1 MLHDG
6 RGANKPWLMENADPV
21 TKITWHSW
29 VEVSPAAARALDV
42 RDGEIVELT
51 SPYGKVEGPVYVY
64 PGIRDDAVAIPLGFG
79 HTAYGVFAQGRGVN
93 ALDLLGAPRGDFVPY
108 LSTRVSVRKTGA
120 YRKLAS
126 VAGVPRQLGRGIA
139 EAISLAA
146 AKKGLTVEQAYLEE
160 GHGKHEI
167 NTERELEALHGWSE
181 AQQRATEHGDYA
193 KEHPQWGMSIDLAK
207 CTGCSA
213 CVTACYAENNI
224 PTVGESEVLRGREM
238 TWLRIERYWEDRR
251 RARAPPAARFVP
263 MLCQHCGNA
272 PCEPVC
278 PVYAAYHT
286 PDGLNGQVYNR
297 CVGTRYC
304 ANNCPYK
311 VRYFNWYKYNEQAWP
326 EPLHLQLNPDVTV
339 RARGVMEKCTF
350 CIQRIRDTQNHARLE
365 DRPDPGRRVHHRLR
379 PGLPLGRDR
388 VRQREGRHRAG
399 WPALQQ
405 DPRGYHVLEDLN
417 VRPAVTYLAK
427 VLHPAEA

>member
-1 MLHDG
+1 
-6 RGANKPWLMENADPV
+6 METADPV

-29 VEVSPAAARALDV
+29 VEVSPATAEALDV
-42 RDGEIVELT
+42 RNGELVELT
-51 SPYGKVEGPVYVY
+51 SPYGTVEAPVYVY
-64 PGIRDDAVAIPLGFG
+64 PGIRDDVVAVPLGFG
-79 HTAYGVFAQGRGVN
+79 HTAYGAFAQGRGVN
-93 ALDLLGAPRGDFVPY
+93 ALDLIGAPRGDFVPY
-108 LSTRVSVRKTGA
+108 LSTRVALRKTGG
-120 YRKLAS
+120 YYKLAS

-139 EAISLAA
+139 EAIPLDA
-146 AKKGLTVEQAYLEE
+146 AKRGLTVEQAYLEE
-160 GHGKHEI
+160 GRGKHEV
-167 NTERELEALHGWSE
+167 NTPLEVEAIRGWAE
-181 AQQRATEHGDYA
+181 AQRRDATRGDYA
-193 KEHPQWGMSIDLAK
+193 KEHPQWGMAIDLSK

-224 PTVGESEVLRGREM
+224 PTVGESEIRRGREM
-238 TWLRIERYWEDRR
+238 TWIRIERYWED
-251 RARAPPAARFVP
+251 PPRSGASPEARFIP
-263 MLCQHCGNA
+263 MLCQHCANA

-326 EPLHLQLNPDVTV
+326 DPLHLQLNPDVTV

-350 CIQRIRDTQNHARLE
+350 CIQRIRDTQHRARLE
-365 DRPDPGRRVHHRLR
+365 DRPIRDGEFTTACAQACPSDAIVFGNVRDASGRVVRLK
-379 PGLPLGRDR
+379 
-388 VRQREGRHRAG
+388 
-399 WPALQQ
+399 Q

-417 VRPAVTYLAK
+417 TRPAITYLAK
-427 VLHPAEA
+427 VLHPPEA

>member
-1 MLHDG
+1 
-6 RGANKPWLMENADPV
+6 
-21 TKITWHSW
+21 
-29 VEVSPAAARALDV
+29 
-42 RDGEIVELT
+42 
-51 SPYGKVEGPVYVY
+51 
-64 PGIRDDAVAIPLGFG
+64 
-79 HTAYGVFAQGRGVN
+79 VN

-108 LSTRVSVRKTGA
+108 LSTRVSLRKTGA

-139 EAISLAA
+139 EAVSLEAA
-146 AKKGLTVEQAYLEE
+146 QKGLTVQQAREAE
-160 GHGKHEI
+160 GHGRHEV
-167 NTERELEALHGWSE
+167 NTERELEAIHGWT
-181 AQQRATEHGDYA
+181 AKQQRLTEFGDYA
-193 KEHPQWGMSIDLAK
+193 RQHPQWGMTIDLAR

-224 PTVGESEVLRGREM
+224 PTVGESEILRGREM
-238 TWLRIERYWEDRR
+238 TWMRIERYWEDGHEPG
-251 RARAPPAARFVP
+251 AAPEARFVP

-286 PDGLNGQVYNR
+286 ADGLNGQVYNR

-311 VRYFNWYKYNEQAWP
+311 VRYFNWYKYTEQAWP

-365 DRPDPGRRVHHRLR
+365 DRTIRDGEFTTACAQACPSDAIVFGNARDGSSRVAQLK
-379 PGLPLGRDR
+379 
-388 VRQREGRHRAG
+388 
-399 WPALQQ
+399 Q

-427 VLHPAEA
+427 VQHPAEG